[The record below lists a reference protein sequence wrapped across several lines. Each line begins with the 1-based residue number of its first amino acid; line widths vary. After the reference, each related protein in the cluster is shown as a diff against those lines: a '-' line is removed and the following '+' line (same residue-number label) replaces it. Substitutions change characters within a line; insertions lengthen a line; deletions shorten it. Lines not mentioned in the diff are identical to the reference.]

1 MNPYMADEWHG
12 LKGFIFIILF
22 FFWAVAPSLTQE
34 RMGRGRITGTCVDE
48 NGQPLEGV
56 LVAVRSLNDK
66 TNLEGVSDKTGH
78 FAVMGMGTGVWK
90 ITASRKGYASSSID
104 MNIRQLKANPPI
116 TFTLKK
122 LKGIS
127 SLMADEESV
136 KLFDQGNSLINEAK
150 YDEAIK
156 VFDEFLGKHPEIYYV
171 HLNIGSCYLK
181 KGDLDK
187 AEQEFKFVLD
197 KTIQAFGDYKKDT
210 ATSLRAFSGLGEIYL
225 KKEDFDTAQ
234 KYFSQALEI
243 SPEDEVAAY
252 NVGEVFFSHQ
262 KIDDAIKYLELAI
275 KVKKDWSKP
284 YLKLAYVCL
293 NKGDFSKSLEYFNQ
307 FIKMDPENPEVPNV
321 RNMIAAIEKMKK

>member
-1 MNPYMADEWHG
+1 MRDELHR
-12 LKGFIFIILF
+12 LKDFIFVILI
-22 FFWAVAPSLTQE
+22 FFWTVAPSLTQE

-56 LVAVRSLNDK
+56 LVVVQGLNAK

-90 ITASRKGYASSSID
+90 ITASKRGYASSSID
-104 MNIRQLKANPPI
+104 MNIHQLKTNPPV

-122 LKGIS
+122 LTGIS
-127 SLMADEESV
+127 SLVADAESI

-156 VFDEFLGKHPEIYYV
+156 IFDEFLGKYPEIYYV
-171 HLNIGSCYLK
+171 HLNIGFCYLK

-210 ATSLRAFSGLGEIYL
+210 ATSLRALSGLGEIYL

-243 SPEDEVAAY
+243 SPEDEAAAY
-252 NVGEVFFSHQ
+252 NVGEILFSHQ
-262 KIDDAIKYLELAI
+262 KIDDAIKYFELAI
-275 KVKKDWSKP
+275 KIKKDWSKP
-284 YLKLAYVCL
+284 YLKLGYVYL
-293 NKGDFSKSLEYFNQ
+293 NKGDFAKSLEDFNQ